1 MPLLERVRVEVYLP
15 DLPYAEYRG
24 LLSSFQEEFSY
35 AFGGCSVLRG
45 VEGSYLS
52 ISGKL
57 ISDRI
62 NLVYSDLPVALSTDF
77 ATVARYVRELKE
89 AAATALTE
97 ESVLISVE
105 QVYHCI

>member
-1 MPLLERVRVEVYLP
+1 MPLLERVRVEVYIA
-15 DLPYAEYRG
+15 DLPHQEYWG
-24 LLSSFQEEFSY
+24 LLYSFQEEFTY

-45 VEGSYLS
+45 IDGSYLS
-52 ISGKL
+52 IGGQL

-77 ATVARYVRELKE
+77 AMVAKYVRELKE
-89 AAATALTE
+89 AAANALRE